1 VKFSENV
8 NLTDTTETELI
19 EIPNGFSAHMT
30 LVYASNSDSA
40 ENTVTLSVEK
50 DGFPNINV
58 LGGKEVPAND
68 YCMIESFSGFIL
80 QPGDV
85 VKASTGTAGNVD
97 VLVTL
102 ELVYSPF
109 DLNRFGAGGN

>member
-1 VKFSENV
+1 MKFSENV
-8 NLTDTTETELI
+8 NLTDTTETTLVK
-19 EIPNGFSAHMT
+19 IPDGFSAHMT

-40 ENTVTLSVEK
+40 ENTVNVVVEK
-50 DGFPNINV
+50 DGYPNINV

-68 YCMIESFSGFIL
+68 YCMIESFSGFVL

-97 VLVTL
+97 VLVTVDL
-102 ELVYSPF
+102 LYSPF
-109 DLNRFGAGGN
+109 DLNRYGSGI